1 MNCELFQRHVGA
13 FVDGEL
19 DAATAVEFERHLE
32 TCEPCL
38 DHLEFEAATRDH
50 VRESW
55 EAPPTPEGLAER
67 MCAALDAE
75 DARQAEQAK
84 PLVPIRWRIAVPLS
98 AAAAVGIFV
107 LAAVEAD
114 GRKTEAAALDVVRV
128 HSAALPADVSVPVPV
143 AMPVSMLAGQ
153 RVDERE
159 EIARYFR
166 GKVGFPVRPAEFAG
180 REARLVGARL
190 SNVRERQAAALYYD
204 VGGQRV
210 TVVVTDA
217 PLENS
222 AEAVEVEGRQLY
234 FRNVGGYAVPV
245 RQEEGIRYAFTGDL
259 DRDQLLHLA
268 ASARVP

>member
-84 PLVPIRWRIAVPLS
+84 PLVPIRWRIAV
-98 AAAAVGIFV
+98 
-107 LAAVEAD
+107 
-114 GRKTEAAALDVVRV
+114 
-128 HSAALPADVSVPVPV
+128 
-143 AMPVSMLAGQ
+143 
-153 RVDERE
+153 
-159 EIARYFR
+159 
-166 GKVGFPVRPAEFAG
+166 
-180 REARLVGARL
+180 
-190 SNVRERQAAALYYD
+190 
-204 VGGQRV
+204 
-210 TVVVTDA
+210 
-217 PLENS
+217 
-222 AEAVEVEGRQLY
+222 
-234 FRNVGGYAVPV
+234 
-245 RQEEGIRYAFTGDL
+245 
-259 DRDQLLHLA
+259 
-268 ASARVP
+268 

>member
-1 MNCELFQRHVGA
+1 
-13 FVDGEL
+13 
-19 DAATAVEFERHLE
+19 
-32 TCEPCL
+32 
-38 DHLEFEAATRDH
+38 
-50 VRESW
+50 
-55 EAPPTPEGLAER
+55 
-67 MCAALDAE
+67 
-75 DARQAEQAK
+75 
-84 PLVPIRWRIAVPLS
+84 
-98 AAAAVGIFV
+98 
-107 LAAVEAD
+107 
-114 GRKTEAAALDVVRV
+114 
-128 HSAALPADVSVPVPV
+128 
-143 AMPVSMLAGQ
+143 
-153 RVDERE
+153 
-159 EIARYFR
+159 
-166 GKVGFPVRPAEFAG
+166 VRPAEFAG